1 LQVRGRV
8 RPVGISYRPS
18 ECADRAREYISV
30 RKAPADFREADVVET
45 EKKFGVRK
53 QLDKR
58 AKGKLVSDFPT
69 DAAFDANL
77 PDLARPVRIKSFYE
91 AQVVVRRWMIRDKA
105 PSIRLLCRKVETAN
119 SAVAVNT
126 AIRELLEA

>member
-1 LQVRGRV
+1 VRRRV

-91 AQVVVRRWMIRDKA
+91 AQVVVRRWMIRDKD